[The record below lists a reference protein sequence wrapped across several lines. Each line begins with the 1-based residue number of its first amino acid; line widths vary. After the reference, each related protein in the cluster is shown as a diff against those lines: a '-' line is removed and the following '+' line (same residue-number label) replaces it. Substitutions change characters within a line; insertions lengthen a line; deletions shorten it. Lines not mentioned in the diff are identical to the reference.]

1 MVEMYY
7 QLVLAHKRTCDENNK
22 NVPIVPNTLRPAVL
36 ALLIG
41 NGYDKNGNIVA

>member
-22 NVPIVPNTLRPAVL
+22 NVPIVPERHREAVVKIL
-36 ALLIG
+36 EE